1 MVRLRRKQGGFTLI
15 ELLVV
20 IAIIAILAAILFPV
34 FAQARE
40 KARSSSCLSNQKQ
53 IALAFSMY
61 SQDYDETYPP
71 AQAGTGAALDPT
83 SGILPRWEDSVKPYI
98 KGGNVGGIL
107 TCPSASSRAYA
118 YSMNGY
124 LSGKSAAQASS
135 PADTILTADGTQV
148 PNQAAAVGDSAKLP
162 QTGPFFVYSVAGGE
176 AYWNPKPNFKSPKI
190 DFANATIIDDPKLD
204 VDGSNTAVGLMRYRH
219 NQGVNASFA
228 DGHTKY
234 VRQGAHKLYMWNP
247 DFHP

>member
-1 MVRLRRKQGGFTLI
+1 MVRMRRKQGGFTLI

-53 IALAFSMY
+53 IALAFGMY
-61 SQDYDETYPP
+61 SQDYDETYPL
-71 AQAGTGAALDPT
+71 AQNTNVIDPITGIAT
-83 SGILPRWEDSVKPYI
+83 RWEDSVKPYI

-107 TCPSASSRAYA
+107 TCPSAPSRAYA

-124 LSGKSAAQASS
+124 LSGRSQAQANA

-148 PNQAAAVGDSAKLP
+148 ANQTPKAGDAKGLP
-162 QTGPFFVYSVAGGE
+162 QTGPFFVYSITGGE
-176 AYWNPKPNFKSPKI
+176 KYWNPAPNFKSPKI
-190 DFANATIIDDPKLD
+190 DFANATIVDDPKMD
-204 VDGSNTAVGLMRYRH
+204 VDNLNTAVGLMRYRH
-219 NQGVNASFA
+219 NQGVNAAFA

-234 VRQGAHKLYMWNP
+234 IRQGASKLQMWNP

>member
-1 MVRLRRKQGGFTLI
+1 MRKANGFTLI

-40 KARSSSCLSNQKQ
+40 KARSTSCLSNQKQ

-71 AQAGTGAALDPT
+71 AQGPTGGLLDPI

-98 KGGNVGGIL
+98 KGGNVGGIV
-107 TCPSASSRAYA
+107 TCPSASSRAYG

-124 LSGKSAAQASS
+124 LSGKSAAQASN

-148 PNQAAAVGDSAKLP
+148 PGQKAKTGDSA
-162 QTGPFFVYSVAGGE
+162 
-176 AYWNPKPNFKSPKI
+176 
-190 DFANATIIDDPKLD
+190 
-204 VDGSNTAVGLMRYRH
+204 GL
-219 NQGVNASFA
+219 
-228 DGHTKY
+228 
-234 VRQGAHKLYMWNP
+234 
-247 DFHP
+247 

>member
-1 MVRLRRKQGGFTLI
+1 MVRVHRKQGGFTLI

-53 IALAFSMY
+53 ISLAFGMY
-61 SQDYDETYPP
+61 SQDYDETYPL
-71 AQAGTGAALDPT
+71 AQIPTVIDPISLIPT
-83 SGILPRWEDSVKPYI
+83 RWEDSVKPYI

-107 TCPSASSRAYA
+107 TCPSAPSRAYA

-124 LSGKSAAQASS
+124 LAGRSQAQASS

-148 PNQAAAVGDSAKLP
+148 VSQASKSVEAKGLP
-162 QTGPFFVYSVAGGE
+162 QTGPFFVYSIAGGE
-176 AYWNPKPNFKSPKI
+176 KYWTPTPNFKSPKI
-190 DFANATIIDDPKLD
+190 DLANATIVDDPKLD
-204 VDGSNTAVGLMRYRH
+204 ADNVAAAVGLMRYRH
-219 NQGVNASFA
+219 NEGVNASFA

-234 VRQGAHKLYMWNP
+234 VRKGAHKLQMWNP